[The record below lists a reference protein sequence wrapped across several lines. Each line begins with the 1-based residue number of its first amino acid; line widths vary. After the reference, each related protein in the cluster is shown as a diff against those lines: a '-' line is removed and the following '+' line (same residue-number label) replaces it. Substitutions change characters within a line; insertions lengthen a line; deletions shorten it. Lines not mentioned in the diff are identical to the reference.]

1 MSKRLCISL
10 KDSEY
15 KTIEEEAKKR
25 GIKPIDI
32 INNSIK
38 DSLEIENVSGDIEL
52 LSKSLNE
59 AKKEIDDLKKV
70 VIHFQKM
77 FIETTR
83 VNIENSS
90 YIKVALSRILTNA
103 MKSLDPNDA
112 AKKMDEI
119 VNESIIDSKKN
130 FDKIMEKFWGK
141 NDYI

>member
-1 MSKRLCISL
+1 MSKRFCISL

-15 KTIEEEAKKR
+15 KNIEEEAKKR

-38 DSLEIENVSGDIEL
+38 DSLGIENVSGDIEL

-59 AKKEIDDLKKV
+59 AKKEIADLKKTI
-70 VIHFQKM
+70 IHFQKM

-83 VNIENSS
+83 VNIEYTS
-90 YIKVALSRILTNA
+90 YLKTALSRILTNA

-112 AKKMDEI
+112 SKKMDEI
-119 VNESIIDSKKN
+119 LNESIVYAKKN
-130 FDKIMEKFWGK
+130 FDKIMEQ
-141 NDYI
+141 Y